1 MSNLVSKIEN
11 VLLTGPLDAVCGA
24 NVVYLAMN
32 GNNLGKYEDVRTL
45 ADNAVNSALMKVT
58 DTERRMKVLEILA
71 EMVIAYK
78 SIKGL
83 RAIKSLNTD
92 KEAIQEK
99 TREEIEQNY
108 NTLKSKLSNPK
119 TDSDTSLYDALKK
132 NLVNHIDPGN
142 LSWRDPE
149 ANMVLSDKSVLVEK
163 LGQRQKRVFMEP
175 YENMKCTLPE
185 SVISNRNIVHDK
197 TWKENISALEKRA
210 ERILSVLG
218 DIWNNPAFENST
230 TRKEQSEGTYITD
243 VVIPLLR
250 ASLEDMPN
258 GNICLSTAERQSL
271 ASKFRRNS
279 GEVSKERMGK
289 KPDAMALVNYGGR
302 INELVYAECSRIICN
317 DTKKSN
323 DEVKL
328 WRETLDGI
336 SFVNLVCRPLNNQ
349 FGIVGVQVAGEDIYL
364 NVLVNDAGGL
374 SRYFHI
380 DHAEIPLTVKSPR
393 RVKPLLRLLLT
404 LRNIMIVN
412 KSLLMQAL
420 EQAIS
425 NPPRNVNPS
434 PTVSTPPYNN

>member
-1 MSNLVSKIEN
+1 MS
-11 VLLTGPLDAVCGA
+11 
-24 NVVYLAMN
+24 
-32 GNNLGKYEDVRTL
+32 
-45 ADNAVNSALMKVT
+45 
-58 DTERRMKVLEILA
+58 
-71 EMVIAYK
+71 
-78 SIKGL
+78 
-83 RAIKSLNTD
+83 
-92 KEAIQEK
+92 
-99 TREEIEQNY
+99 
-108 NTLKSKLSNPK
+108 
-119 TDSDTSLYDALKK
+119 
-132 NLVNHIDPGN
+132 
-142 LSWRDPE
+142 
-149 ANMVLSDKSVLVEK
+149 
-163 LGQRQKRVFMEP
+163 
-175 YENMKCTLPE
+175 
-185 SVISNRNIVHDK
+185 RNIVHDK

>member
-71 EMVIAYK
+71 ELIWRSLLKMVIAYK

-83 RAIKSLNTD
+83 RAIKALNTD

-175 YENMKCTLPE
+175 YENIKCTLPE
-185 SVISNRNIVHDK
+185 SVISKCEQFMCNFNKPNITNMSRNIVHDK

-258 GNICLSTAERQSL
+258 GNICLSTTAEL
-271 ASKFRRNS
+271 SKQI
-279 GEVSKERMGK
+279 SKELRRK
-289 KPDAMALVNYGGR
+289 
-302 INELVYAECSRIICN
+302 CSRIIRN